1 MAGRSGQEEDKAPI
15 TRSSNDA
22 PTANAFH
29 RWLTLAEVRRQSGPL
44 TISASADEC
53 AAIAARFDL
62 VALDRLDARLTF
74 RFDGDML
81 SVGGEVS
88 GAVVQRC
95 VATDEP
101 LPSRVITP
109 LDVRYVPLEKLE
121 AAEHEADIELGT
133 HDLDIIGYTSSKID
147 LGEMIADTLYLALD
161 PFPRRPDADAFL
173 KARGVKSEG
182 EAGAFGALAA
192 LRAKL
197 SGEG

>member
-1 MAGRSGQEEDKAPI
+1 MAGHSGQTGDNAG
-15 TRSSNDA
+15 SDA
-22 PTANAFH
+22 AAGNAFH

-44 TISASADEC
+44 TITASAEER

-62 VALDRLDARLTF
+62 VSLDRLDARLTF
-74 RFDGDML
+74 RFDGDTL
-81 SVGGEVS
+81 SVGGDVS
-88 GAVVQRC
+88 GHVVQRC

-101 LPSRVITP
+101 LTSTVTTP

-121 AAEHEADIELGT
+121 AAENEAEVELGEQ
-133 HDLDIIGYTSSKID
+133 DLDIIGYTSGKVD

-192 LRAKL
+192 LRDKL